1 MSLAISPSSTSTP
14 SRGFFSSDQ
23 GHLALALLV
32 ALLLHALIIWQ
43 VGFEFDDSQQD
54 EPVITT
60 IEVTLVHQST
70 EDVPDEPDYYAQANQ
85 VGGGTTSEQVRATSP
100 SPAPFPSPDAQ
111 LVAMPPPESGGQ
123 ERSGTPQF
131 MTVEA
136 EQERQASDVSVAEL
150 NEAPGNDDS
159 SAQASPKPDLP
170 SASDL
175 IEQTVAVAG
184 LNAEYGRS
192 FASTSRRKKHSYISA
207 NTKAYYAAAYMDA
220 WRRKIE
226 RTGNLNYPTEAR
238 RNGVYGSLLLEV
250 ALREDGNIEDIIVIR
265 SSGHTVLDDAATNI
279 VRMSAPFAPF
289 PKEIRERTDIL
300 HITRTWEFRRGD
312 RLTSH

>member
-1 MSLAISPSSTSTP
+1 MSLALSPDSPSSGS
-14 SRGFFSSDQ
+14 FFGSDQ
-23 GHLALALLV
+23 GHLTLALVV
-32 ALLLHALIIWQ
+32 ALVLHALIIWQ
-43 VGFEFDDSQQD
+43 VGFEFDDPLRDQ
-54 EPVITT
+54 PVITT

-70 EDVPDEPDYYAQANQ
+70 EEVPEEPDYYAQANQ

-111 LVAMPPPESGGQ
+111 LVAMPPPEAGGQ

-131 MTVEA
+131 MTVETDD
-136 EQERQASDVSVAEL
+136 EQQAGDVSVAEVT
-150 NEAPGNDDS
+150 EAPASDDS
-159 SAQASPKPDLP
+159 SSQASPKPELP
-170 SASDL
+170 SASEL
-175 IEQTVAVAG
+175 IDQTVAVAG

-192 FASTSRRKKHSYISA
+192 FASTSRRKKHNYISA

-250 ALREDGNIEDIIVIR
+250 ALRADGSIEDVIVIR
-265 SSGHTVLDDAATNI
+265 SSGHPVLDDAAINI

>member
-1 MSLAISPSSTSTP
+1 MSLAISPSP
-14 SRGFFSSDQ
+14 VHAGFLGSDQ
-23 GHLALALLV
+23 GHLTLALAV
-32 ALLLHALIIWQ
+32 ALLLHGLIIWQ
-43 VGFEFDDSQQD
+43 VGFEFDPAPRDQ
-54 EPVITT
+54 PVITT

-70 EDVPDEPDYYAQANQ
+70 EEVPEDPDYYAQANQ
-85 VGGGTTSEQVRATSP
+85 VGGGTTSDSVRATSP

-111 LVAMPPPESGGQ
+111 MVAMPPPESGGQ
-123 ERSGTPQF
+123 ALSGTPQF
-131 MTVEA
+131 MTVEVDD
-136 EQERQASDVSVAEL
+136 EQQATDVSVAEVS
-150 NEAPGNDDS
+150 EAPAADDIS
-159 SAQASPKPDLP
+159 SRASPKPELP

-175 IEQTVAVAG
+175 IQQTVAVAG

-192 FASTSRRKKHSYISA
+192 FASTSRRKKHNYISA

-250 ALREDGNIEDIIVIR
+250 ALLEDGTIEDVIVIR
-265 SSGHTVLDDAATNI
+265 SSGHTVLDDAAVNI

-289 PKEIRERTDIL
+289 PKEISDRTDVL

>member
-1 MSLAISPSSTSTP
+1 MSLAISPSSS
-14 SRGFFSSDQ
+14 SSAGFFGSDQ
-23 GHLALALLV
+23 GHLTLALVV
-32 ALLLHALIIWQ
+32 ALLLHVFIIWQ
-43 VGFEFDDSQQD
+43 VGFEFDDSQAD
-54 EPVITT
+54 DPVITT

-70 EDVPDEPDYYAQANQ
+70 EEVPEEPDYYAQANQ
-85 VGGGTTSEQVRATSP
+85 VGGGTTSEPVRATSP

-131 MTVEA
+131 MTVE
-136 EQERQASDVSVAEL
+136 EENQPQASDVSVAEIS
-150 NEAPGNDDS
+150 EAPASDDS
-159 SAQASPKPDLP
+159 SSQASPKPDLP
-170 SASDL
+170 SATDL

-192 FASTSRRKKHSYISA
+192 FASTSRRKKHNYISA

-226 RTGNLNYPTEAR
+226 RTGNLNYPIEAR

-250 ALREDGNIEDIIVIR
+250 ALLPDGSIEDVIVIR
-265 SSGHTVLDDAATNI
+265 SSGHTVLDNAAINI

-289 PKEIRERTDIL
+289 PKEIKERTDVL

-312 RLTSH
+312 QLTSH

>member
-1 MSLAISPSSTSTP
+1 MVA
-14 SRGFFSSDQ
+14 
-23 GHLALALLV
+23 LALALL
-32 ALLLHALIIWQ
+32 LHGLFIWK
-43 VGFEFDDSQQD
+43 VGFDLGD
-54 EPVITT
+54 EPDQQSVITT
-60 IEVTLVHQST
+60 IEVTMVHQST
-70 EDVPDEPDYYAQANQ
+70 EEVPEDPDYYAQANQ
-85 VGGGTTSEQVRATSP
+85 VGGGTTAESVRATSP

-123 ERSGTPQF
+123 AASGASQY

-136 EQERQASDVSVAEL
+136 DEERQARDVSVAERNL
-150 NEAPGNDDS
+150 EQAVDDDTS
-159 SAQASPKPDLP
+159 RPSPKPRLP
-170 SASDL
+170 DASEL

-192 FASTSRRKKHSYISA
+192 FASTSRRKKHDYISA

-226 RTGNLNYPTEAR
+226 RTGNLNYPTAAR
-238 RNGVYGSLLLEV
+238 RNGIYGSLLLEV
-250 ALREDGNIEDIIVIR
+250 ALVEDGSIEDIRVIR
-265 SSGHTVLDDAATNI
+265 SSGHQVLDDAAVNI

-289 PKEIRERTDIL
+289 PKEIRKRTDVL

-312 RLTSH
+312 QLTSH

>member
-1 MSLAISPSSTSTP
+1 
-14 SRGFFSSDQ
+14 
-23 GHLALALLV
+23 
-32 ALLLHALIIWQ
+32 
-43 VGFEFDDSQQD
+43 
-54 EPVITT
+54 
-60 IEVTLVHQST
+60 VTLVHQST
-70 EDVPDEPDYYAQANQ
+70 EEVPEEPDYYAQANQ
-85 VGGGTTSEQVRATSP
+85 LGGGTTSEQVRATSP

-111 LVAMPPPESGGQ
+111 LVAMPPPEAGGQ
-123 ERSGTPQF
+123 ERSGTAQF

-136 EQERQASDVSVAEL
+136 DDERQASDVSVAEPT
-150 NEAPGNDDS
+150 ETPGSDDS
-159 SAQASPKPDLP
+159 SSQASQKPELP
-170 SASDL
+170 VASEL
-175 IEQTVAVAG
+175 IEQTLAVAG

-192 FASTSRRKKHSYISA
+192 FASTSRRKKHNYISA

-226 RTGNLNYPTEAR
+226 RTGNLNYPHEAR

-250 ALREDGNIEDIIVIR
+250 ALLQDGTIDEVIVIR
-265 SSGHTVLDDAATNI
+265 SSGHAVLDDAAVNI

-289 PKEIRERTDIL
+289 PKEISERTDVL